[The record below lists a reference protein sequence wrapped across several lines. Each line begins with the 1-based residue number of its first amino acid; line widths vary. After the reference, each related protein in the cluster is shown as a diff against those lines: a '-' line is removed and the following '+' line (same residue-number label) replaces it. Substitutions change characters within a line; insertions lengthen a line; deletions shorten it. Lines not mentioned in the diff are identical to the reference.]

1 MSNKKRIQKKLSK
14 INLNF
19 EIKKFQIAMK
29 ILDDLIEKQNQK
41 DKLLKLVSEAVEPKG
56 LITENGK
63 EKILDI
69 AGDFRFNVDENVRKI
84 INDSNANT
92 LNSLRN
98 LGKAIEKGNNNFLE
112 NLKSIKIEIPKQ
124 RVGFLGLEKQKD
136 GSVKTVFAG
145 SEDYK
150 EKLPKPAP

>member
-1 MSNKKRIQKKLSK
+1 MSNKKRIQKRILEIELMRFRKFFDSMK
-14 INLNF
+14 NF
-19 EIKKFQIAMK
+19 VSFYEEWK
-29 ILDDLIEKQNQK
+29 EKQK
-41 DKLLKLVSEAVEPKG
+41 SLKLVSGAVEPKG

-69 AGDFRFNVDENVRKI
+69 AGDFRFNLDENVRKI

-92 LNSLRN
+92 LDSLKN

-124 RVGFLGLEKQKD
+124 RVGFLGLEKQTD

>member
-1 MSNKKRIQKKLSK
+1 MSNKKRIQKRILEIELIRFRKFFDSMK
-14 INLNF
+14 NF
-19 EIKKFQIAMK
+19 VSFYEEWK
-29 ILDDLIEKQNQK
+29 EKQK
-41 DKLLKLVSEAVEPKG
+41 SLKLVSGAVEPKG

-92 LNSLRN
+92 LDSLKN

-124 RVGFLGLEKQKD
+124 RVGLLVLENQKD

-150 EKLPKPAP
+150 EKLP

>member
-1 MSNKKRIQKKLSK
+1 MSNKKRIQKKLTEIELMKFRKMVTS
-14 INLNF
+14 INNF
-19 EIKKFQIAMK
+19 VSFFKEW
-29 ILDDLIEKQNQK
+29 KQRQK
-41 DKLLKLVSEAVEPKG
+41 SLKLVSGAVEPKG

-92 LNSLRN
+92 LDSLKN

-124 RVGFLGLEKQKD
+124 K
-136 GSVKTVFAG
+136 
-145 SEDYK
+145 
-150 EKLPKPAP
+150 

>member
-1 MSNKKRIQKKLSK
+1 MSNKKRIQKRILEIELMRFRKFFDSMK
-14 INLNF
+14 NF
-19 EIKKFQIAMK
+19 VSFYEEWK
-29 ILDDLIEKQNQK
+29 ERQK
-41 DKLLKLVSEAVEPKG
+41 SLKLVSGAVEPKG
-56 LITENGK
+56 LITEEGK
-63 EKILDI
+63 EMIVDI
-69 AGDFRFNVDENVRKI
+69 TGNFRFNVDENVRKI

-92 LNSLRN
+92 LDTLKN

-136 GSVKTVFAG
+136 GSVKKVFAG

-150 EKLPKPAP
+150 EKLP

>member
-1 MSNKKRIQKKLSK
+1 MSNKKRIQNRILEIELMRFRKFFDSMK
-14 INLNF
+14 NF
-19 EIKKFQIAMK
+19 VSFYKEWK
-29 ILDDLIEKQNQK
+29 ERQK
-41 DKLLKLVSEAVEPKG
+41 SLKLVSGAVEPKG

-69 AGDFRFNVDENVRKI
+69 AGDFRFNVDENVRAI
-84 INDSNANT
+84 MDNSLINTA
-92 LNSLRN
+92 NSLRDI
-98 LGKAIEKGNNNFLE
+98 GKAIEKGNNNFLE
-112 NLKSIKIEIPKQ
+112 NIKNIKIKIPKQ

-150 EKLPKPAP
+150 

>member
-19 EIKKFQIAMK
+19 EIKKFKIAMK
-29 ILDDLIEKQNQK
+29 ILDDLMEKQNQK
-41 DKLLKLVSEAVEPKG
+41 DKLLKLISDAVEPKG

-92 LNSLRN
+92 LDSLKN

-124 RVGFLGLEKQKD
+124 RVGFLGLEKQTD

-150 EKLPKPAP
+150 EKLP

>member
-1 MSNKKRIQKKLSK
+1 MSNKKRIQKKTSESELMRLGKLAISMSNIISFVK
-14 INLNF
+14 
-19 EIKKFQIAMK
+19 EWK
-29 ILDDLIEKQNQK
+29 EKQK
-41 DKLLKLVSEAVEPKG
+41 SLKLVSGAVKPKG
-56 LITENGK
+56 LITEEGY
-63 EKILDI
+63 EMIVDI
-69 AGDFRFNVDENVRKI
+69 TGNFRFNVDENVRKI

-92 LNSLRN
+92 LDSLKN

-124 RVGFLGLEKQKD
+124 RVGLLVLEKQKD

-150 EKLPKPAP
+150 EKHP

>member
-1 MSNKKRIQKKLSK
+1 MSNKKRIQKKTSESELMRLGKLAVSMSNIISFVK
-14 INLNF
+14 
-19 EIKKFQIAMK
+19 EWK
-29 ILDDLIEKQNQK
+29 EKQK
-41 DKLLKLVSEAVEPKG
+41 SLKLVSGAVEPKG

-92 LNSLRN
+92 LDSLKN

-124 RVGFLGLEKQKD
+124 RVGLLVLENQKD
-136 GSVKTVFAG
+136 GSVKKVFVG
-145 SEDYK
+145 CEDYK
-150 EKLPKPAP
+150 EKLP

>member
-1 MSNKKRIQKKLSK
+1 
-14 INLNF
+14 
-19 EIKKFQIAMK
+19 MK
-29 ILDDLIEKQNQK
+29 ILDDLMEKQNQK
-41 DKLLKLVSEAVEPKG
+41 DELLKLISDAVEPKG

-92 LNSLRN
+92 LDSLKN

-124 RVGFLGLEKQKD
+124 K
-136 GSVKTVFAG
+136 
-145 SEDYK
+145 
-150 EKLPKPAP
+150 

>member
-1 MSNKKRIQKKLSK
+1 MSNKKRIQKRILEIELMRFRKFFDSMK
-14 INLNF
+14 NF
-19 EIKKFQIAMK
+19 VSFYEEWK
-29 ILDDLIEKQNQK
+29 ERQK
-41 DKLLKLVSEAVEPKG
+41 SLKLVSGAVEPKG

-92 LNSLRN
+92 LDSLKN

-124 RVGFLGLEKQKD
+124 RVGFLGLEKQTD
-136 GSVKTVFAG
+136 GLVKTVFAG

-150 EKLPKPAP
+150 EKLP

>member
-1 MSNKKRIQKKLSK
+1 MNNKKRIQKKISEIRL
-14 INLNF
+14 IRFRNFFALMNNLF
-19 EIKKFQIAMK
+19 SIYKEWK
-29 ILDDLIEKQNQK
+29 ERQK
-41 DKLLKLVSEAVEPKG
+41 SLKLVSDAVEPKG

-92 LNSLRN
+92 LDSLKN

>member
-1 MSNKKRIQKKLSK
+1 MSNKKRIQKRILEIELMRFRKFFDSMK
-14 INLNF
+14 NF
-19 EIKKFQIAMK
+19 VSFYEEWK
-29 ILDDLIEKQNQK
+29 ERQK
-41 DKLLKLVSEAVEPKG
+41 SLKLVSGAVEPKG

-69 AGDFRFNVDENVRKI
+69 AGDFRFNVDENVRAI
-84 INDSNANT
+84 MDNSLINTA
-92 LNSLRN
+92 NSLRDM
-98 LGKAIEKGNNNFLE
+98 GKAIEKGNNNFLE
-112 NLKSIKIEIPKQ
+112 NIKNIKIEIPKQ

-150 EKLPKPAP
+150 

>member
-1 MSNKKRIQKKLSK
+1 MSNKKRIQKKISN

-41 DKLLKLVSEAVEPKG
+41 DKLLKLVSGAVEPKG

-124 RVGFLGLEKQKD
+124 RVGLLVLENQKD
-136 GSVKTVFAG
+136 GSVKKVFVG
-145 SEDYK
+145 CEDYK
-150 EKLPKPAP
+150 EKLP

>member
-1 MSNKKRIQKKLSK
+1 MSNKKRIQKKISN

-19 EIKKFQIAMK
+19 EIKKFKIAMK
-29 ILDDLIEKQNQK
+29 ILDDLMEKQNQK
-41 DKLLKLVSEAVEPKG
+41 DKWLKLVSGAVEPKG

-92 LNSLRN
+92 LDSLKN

-136 GSVKTVFAG
+136 GSVKTVFVG
-145 SEDYK
+145 CEDYK
-150 EKLPKPAP
+150 EKLP

>member
-1 MSNKKRIQKKLSK
+1 MSNKKRIQKKISN

-29 ILDDLIEKQNQK
+29 ILDDLMEKQNQK
-41 DKLLKLVSEAVEPKG
+41 DKWLKLVSDAGEPKG

-124 RVGFLGLEKQKD
+124 RVDFLGLEKQKE

-150 EKLPKPAP
+150 EKLP

>member
-1 MSNKKRIQKKLSK
+1 MSNKKRIQKRILEIELMRFRKFFDSMK
-14 INLNF
+14 NF
-19 EIKKFQIAMK
+19 VSFYEEWK
-29 ILDDLIEKQNQK
+29 ERQK
-41 DKLLKLVSEAVEPKG
+41 SLKLVSGAVEPKG

-92 LNSLRN
+92 LDSLKN

-124 RVGFLGLEKQKD
+124 RVGLLVLENQKD
-136 GSVKTVFAG
+136 GSVKKVFVG
-145 SEDYK
+145 CEDYK
-150 EKLPKPAP
+150 EKLP

>member
-1 MSNKKRIQKKLSK
+1 MSNKKRIQKKILEIELMRFRKFFDSMK
-14 INLNF
+14 NF
-19 EIKKFQIAMK
+19 VSFYKEWK
-29 ILDDLIEKQNQK
+29 ERQK
-41 DKLLKLVSEAVEPKG
+41 SLKLVSGAVEPKG

-92 LNSLRN
+92 LDSLKN

>member
-1 MSNKKRIQKKLSK
+1 MSNKKRIQKRILEIELMRFRKFFDSMK
-14 INLNF
+14 NF
-19 EIKKFQIAMK
+19 VSFYEEWK
-29 ILDDLIEKQNQK
+29 ERQK
-41 DKLLKLVSEAVEPKG
+41 SLKLVSGAVEPKG
-56 LITENGK
+56 LITEEGK
-63 EKILDI
+63 EMIVDI
-69 AGDFRFNVDENVRKI
+69 TGNFRFNVDENVRKI

-92 LNSLRN
+92 LNSLKN

-150 EKLPKPAP
+150 EKLP

>member
-1 MSNKKRIQKKLSK
+1 MSNKKRIQKKILEIELMRFRKFCDSMK
-14 INLNF
+14 NF
-19 EIKKFQIAMK
+19 VSFYEEWK
-29 ILDDLIEKQNQK
+29 ERQK
-41 DKLLKLVSEAVEPKG
+41 SLKLVSGAVEPKG
-56 LITENGK
+56 LITEEGK
-63 EKILDI
+63 EMIVDI
-69 AGDFRFNVDENVRKI
+69 TGNFRFNVDENVRKI

-92 LNSLRN
+92 LDSLKN

-150 EKLPKPAP
+150 EKLP

>member
-1 MSNKKRIQKKLSK
+1 MSNKKRIQKRILEIELMRFRKFFDSMK
-14 INLNF
+14 NF
-19 EIKKFQIAMK
+19 VSFYEEWK
-29 ILDDLIEKQNQK
+29 ERQK
-41 DKLLKLVSEAVEPKG
+41 SLKLVSGAVEPKG

-84 INDSNANT
+84 INDSNANILDT
-92 LNSLRN
+92 LKN

>member
-1 MSNKKRIQKKLSK
+1 MSNKKRIQKRILEIELMRFRKFFDSMK
-14 INLNF
+14 NF
-19 EIKKFQIAMK
+19 VSFYEEWK
-29 ILDDLIEKQNQK
+29 ERQK
-41 DKLLKLVSEAVEPKG
+41 SLKLVSGAVEPKG

-92 LNSLRN
+92 LDSLKN

-150 EKLPKPAP
+150 EKLP

>member
-1 MSNKKRIQKKLSK
+1 MSNKKRIQKKILEIELMRFRKFFDSMK
-14 INLNF
+14 NF
-19 EIKKFQIAMK
+19 VSFYEEWK
-29 ILDDLIEKQNQK
+29 ERQK
-41 DKLLKLVSEAVEPKG
+41 SLKLVSGAVEPKG
-56 LITENGK
+56 LITEEGK
-63 EKILDI
+63 EMIVDI
-69 AGDFRFNVDENVRKI
+69 TGNFRFNVDENVRKI

-92 LNSLRN
+92 LDSLKN

-150 EKLPKPAP
+150 EKLP

>member
-1 MSNKKRIQKKLSK
+1 MSNKKRIQKRILEIELMRFRKFFDSMK
-14 INLNF
+14 NF
-19 EIKKFQIAMK
+19 VSFYEEWK
-29 ILDDLIEKQNQK
+29 ERQK
-41 DKLLKLVSEAVEPKG
+41 SLKLVSGAVEPKG

-69 AGDFRFNVDENVRKI
+69 ASDFRFNVDENVRKI

-92 LNSLRN
+92 LDSLKN

-124 RVGFLGLEKQKD
+124 RVGFLGLEKQTD

-150 EKLPKPAP
+150 EKLP

>member
-1 MSNKKRIQKKLSK
+1 MSNKKRIQKRILEIELMRFRKFFDSMK
-14 INLNF
+14 NF
-19 EIKKFQIAMK
+19 VSFYKEWK
-29 ILDDLIEKQNQK
+29 ERQK
-41 DKLLKLVSEAVEPKG
+41 SLKLVSGAVEPKG

-69 AGDFRFNVDENVRKI
+69 AGDFRFNVDENVRAI
-84 INDSNANT
+84 MDNSLINTA
-92 LNSLRN
+92 NSLRDM
-98 LGKAIEKGNNNFLE
+98 GKAIEKGNNNFLE
-112 NLKSIKIEIPKQ
+112 NIKNIKIEIPKQ

-150 EKLPKPAP
+150 

>member
-1 MSNKKRIQKKLSK
+1 MSNKKRIQKKISEIRL
-14 INLNF
+14 IRFRNFFALMNNLF
-19 EIKKFQIAMK
+19 SIYKEWK
-29 ILDDLIEKQNQK
+29 ERQK
-41 DKLLKLVSEAVEPKG
+41 SLKLVSGAVEPKG

-92 LNSLRN
+92 LDSLKN

-124 RVGFLGLEKQKD
+124 RVGFLGLEKQTD

>member
-1 MSNKKRIQKKLSK
+1 MSNKKRIQKRILEIELMRFRKFFDSMK
-14 INLNF
+14 NF
-19 EIKKFQIAMK
+19 VSFYEEWK
-29 ILDDLIEKQNQK
+29 ERQK
-41 DKLLKLVSEAVEPKG
+41 SLKLVSGAVEPKG

-92 LNSLRN
+92 LDSLKN

-145 SEDYK
+145 SRDYK
-150 EKLPKPAP
+150 K

>member
-1 MSNKKRIQKKLSK
+1 MSNKKRIQKKILEIELMRFRKFFDSM
-14 INLNF
+14 NNF
-19 EIKKFQIAMK
+19 VSSVKEWK
-29 ILDDLIEKQNQK
+29 ERQK
-41 DKLLKLVSEAVEPKG
+41 SLKLVSDAVEPKG
-56 LITENGK
+56 LITEEGN
-63 EKILDI
+63 EMIADI
-69 AGDFRFNVDENVRKI
+69 TGNFRFNVDENVRKI

-92 LNSLRN
+92 LDSLKN

-145 SEDYK
+145 SKDYK

>member
-1 MSNKKRIQKKLSK
+1 MSNKKRIQKRILEIELMRFRKFFDSMK
-14 INLNF
+14 NF
-19 EIKKFQIAMK
+19 VSFYEEWK
-29 ILDDLIEKQNQK
+29 EKQK
-41 DKLLKLVSEAVEPKG
+41 SLKLVSGAVEPKG

-92 LNSLRN
+92 LDSLKN

>member
-1 MSNKKRIQKKLSK
+1 MSNKKRIQKRILEIELMRFRKFFDSMK
-14 INLNF
+14 NF
-19 EIKKFQIAMK
+19 VSFYEEWK
-29 ILDDLIEKQNQK
+29 ERQK
-41 DKLLKLVSEAVEPKG
+41 SLKLVSGAVEPKG

-92 LNSLRN
+92 LDSLKN

-124 RVGFLGLEKQKD
+124 K
-136 GSVKTVFAG
+136 
-145 SEDYK
+145 
-150 EKLPKPAP
+150 